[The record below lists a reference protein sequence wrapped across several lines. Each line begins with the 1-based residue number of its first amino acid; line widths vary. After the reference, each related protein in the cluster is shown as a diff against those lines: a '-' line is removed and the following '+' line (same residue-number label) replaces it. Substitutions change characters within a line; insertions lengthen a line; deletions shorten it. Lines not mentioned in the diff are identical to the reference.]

1 MVPGP
6 KTIRGR
12 VVLSTL
18 CATTVVMLLL
28 LAVASC
34 GVMQVV
40 RQAISDNLVERLDL
54 ARSAVE
60 RGDLAS
66 AVDSSGPTIVQV
78 VDADGRVIVASENA
92 RGLAPLAGLATGA
105 EAELDDDVELE
116 LDDEDDLRPGEDED
130 AREGGERDA
139 ERDGEREGAGDADG
153 QARDRD
159 DEDLDERD
167 GQARDH
173 DDGDR
178 DDVDHDDADEDRV
191 AKGGRTGSYE
201 LSLIATAVRAAKAP
215 TPTAEAPT
223 PPAKAPTPPAE
234 ALTPPAP
241 SLRASEVLGV
251 EGPFLAME
259 REAKSPTHG
268 SVTIIALTSIA
279 PAVAT
284 GRGAALL
291 LAAVFALLLV
301 VVALFSWHMTERTLR
316 PVERMRQSAEA
327 ITASDLSRRVSVL
340 DGDRD
345 LSRLART
352 FNDLLARVEAAMDA
366 QRRFVSDASHELK
379 GPVAATKVMLET
391 ARAYPEAVDPSTLLS
406 DLANENEQLQGIVD
420 DLLALAR
427 QDEGRLKLNLAPLD
441 LCELIY
447 EEVSS
452 LERRSAVS
460 LDVSGVEP
468 LVCTGD
474 AQLLGQALRNLLEN
488 AVRHARSRVAVSC
501 HEELG
506 GTGRLVRISVSD
518 DGPGIAPAD
527 RERVFGRFVRL
538 GQDRGRATGGTGLGL
553 AVVKGIV
560 ERHGGRVY
568 FSDPEIGG
576 ATAVMELLG
585 EAPARCE

>member
-18 CATTVVMLLL
+18 CATTAVMLLL
-28 LAVASC
+28 LAVASY

-78 VDADGRVIVASENA
+78 VGADGRVIVASENA
-92 RGLAPLAGLATGA
+92 RGLAPLTGLAIG
-105 EAELDDDVELE
+105 EKAELDDDVELE
-116 LDDEDDLRPGEDED
+116 LDDEDDSRSGEDED
-130 AREGGERDA
+130 AKGKRSEA
-139 ERDGEREGAGDADG
+139 TEREGDHEGGRERSDDADG

-167 GQARDH
+167 GRVR
-173 DDGDR
+173 DR
-178 DDVDHDDADEDRV
+178 DDEDHDDADEDR
-191 AKGGRTGSYE
+191 AAEGSRAGSPA
-201 LSLIATAVRAAKAP
+201 LSLIAAAARATKAS
-215 TPTAEAPT
+215 AS
-223 PPAKAPTPPAE
+223 PA
-234 ALTPPAP
+234 L

-259 REAKSPTHG
+259 REATSPTHG
-268 SVTIIALTSIA
+268 SVTIVAFTSIA

-327 ITASDLSRRVSVL
+327 ITASDLSRRVSVP

-352 FNDLLARVEAAMDA
+352 FNDLLAQVEAAMDA

-391 ARAYPEAVDPSTLLS
+391 ARAHPEAVDPSTLLS
-406 DLANENEQLQGIVD
+406 DLANENEQLQGIVA

-427 QDEGRLKLNLAPLD
+427 QDEGRLQVNLAPLD
-441 LCELIY
+441 LCDLIY

-468 LVCTGD
+468 LVCAGD

-488 AVRHARSRVAVSC
+488 AVRYAHSHVAVTC
-501 HEELG
+501 HEVLG
-506 GTGRLVRISVSD
+506 STGRLIRISVSD

-553 AVVKGIV
+553 AVVQGIV

-576 ATAVMELLG
+576 ATAVMELVG

>member
-1 MVPGP
+1 M
-6 KTIRGR
+6 
-12 VVLSTL
+12 LSTL

-66 AVDSSGPTIVQV
+66 AVDSSGSTIVQV
-78 VDADGRVIVASENA
+78 VGADGRVIVASENA
-92 RGLAPLAGLATGA
+92 RGLAPLTGLAIG
-105 EAELDDDVELE
+105 EKAELDDDVELE

-130 AREGGERDA
+130 AKETRDEA
-139 ERDGEREGAGDADG
+139 TEREGDHEGVDDADG
-153 QARDRD
+153 QAQDRD
-159 DEDLDERD
+159 DEDLSERD
-167 GQARDH
+167 GRVW
-173 DDGDR
+173 DR
-178 DDVDHDDADEDRV
+178 DDGGHDDADEDRD
-191 AKGGRTGSYE
+191 AEGSRAGSPA
-201 LSLIATAVRAAKAP
+201 LSLIVAAVRTTKAS
-215 TPTAEAPT
+215 AS
-223 PPAKAPTPPAE
+223 PA
-234 ALTPPAP
+234 L

-259 REAKSPTHG
+259 RAATSPTHG
-268 SVTIIALTSIA
+268 SVTIVALTSIA

-327 ITASDLSRRVSVL
+327 ITASDLSRRVSVP

-406 DLANENEQLQGIVD
+406 DLANENEQLQGIVA

-427 QDEGRLKLNLAPLD
+427 QDEGRLQVNLAPLD
-441 LCELIY
+441 LCDLIY

-468 LVCTGD
+468 LVCAGD

-488 AVRHARSRVAVSC
+488 AVRHAHSHVAVTC
-501 HEELG
+501 HEVLG
-506 GTGRLVRISVSD
+506 STGRLIRISVSD
-518 DGPGIAPAD
+518 DGSGIAPAD

-538 GQDRGRATGGTGLGL
+538 GKDRGRATGGTGLGL
-553 AVVKGIV
+553 AVVQGIV

-576 ATAVMELLG
+576 ATAVMELVG

>member
-1 MVPGP
+1 MASGTEWADCMVPGP

-18 CATTVVMLLL
+18 CATTAVMLLL
-28 LAVASC
+28 LAVASY

-60 RGDLAS
+60 RGDLVS

-78 VDADGRVIVASENA
+78 VGADGRVIVASENA
-92 RGLAPLAGLATGA
+92 RGLAPLTGLAIGEKT
-105 EAELDDDVELE
+105 E

-130 AREGGERDA
+130 AKETRGELT
-139 ERDGEREGAGDADG
+139 EREGDHEGDRERSDNADG
-153 QARDRD
+153 QVRDRD
-159 DEDLDERD
+159 D
-167 GQARDH
+167 G
-173 DDGDR
+173 
-178 DDVDHDDADEDRV
+178 DHDDADHDDADGDRT
-191 AKGGRTGSYE
+191 AEGSRAGSPA
-201 LSLIATAVRAAKAP
+201 LSLIAAAARATKAS
-215 TPTAEAPT
+215 AS
-223 PPAKAPTPPAE
+223 PA
-234 ALTPPAP
+234 L

-259 REAKSPTHG
+259 REATSPTHG
-268 SVTIIALTSIA
+268 SVTIVALTSIA

-327 ITASDLSRRVSVL
+327 ITASDLSRRVSVP

-391 ARAYPEAVDPSTLLS
+391 ARAHPEAVDPSTLLS
-406 DLANENEQLQGIVD
+406 DLANENEQLQGIVA

-427 QDEGRLKLNLAPLD
+427 QDEGRLQVNLAPLD
-441 LCELIY
+441 LCDLIY

-488 AVRHARSRVAVSC
+488 AVRYAHSHVAVTC
-501 HEELG
+501 HEALG
-506 GTGRLVRISVSD
+506 STGRLIRISVSD

-538 GQDRGRATGGTGLGL
+538 GKDRGRATGGTGLGL
-553 AVVKGIV
+553 AVVQGIV

-576 ATAVMELLG
+576 ATAVMELVG
-585 EAPARCE
+585 KAPARCE

>member
-1 MVPGP
+1 MASGTEWADCMVPGP

-18 CATTVVMLLL
+18 CATTAVMLLL
-28 LAVASC
+28 LAVASY

-78 VDADGRVIVASENA
+78 VGADGRVIVASENA
-92 RGLAPLAGLATGA
+92 RGLAPLTGLAIGEKA
-105 EAELDDDVELE
+105 E
-116 LDDEDDLRPGEDED
+116 LDDEDDLRPGEDKD
-130 AREGGERDA
+130 AKEKRGEATEHEGDHEGGRERSD
-139 ERDGEREGAGDADG
+139 DVDG
-153 QARDRD
+153 QVRDRD
-159 DEDLDERD
+159 DEDIGERD
-167 GQARDH
+167 GRVRDH

-178 DDVDHDDADEDRV
+178 DDEDHDDADEDR
-191 AKGGRTGSYE
+191 AAEGSRAGSSA
-201 LSLIATAVRAAKAP
+201 LSLIAAAVRATKAS
-215 TPTAEAPT
+215 AS
-223 PPAKAPTPPAE
+223 PA
-234 ALTPPAP
+234 L

-259 REAKSPTHG
+259 REATSPTHG
-268 SVTIIALTSIA
+268 SVTIVALTSIA

-291 LAAVFALLLV
+291 LAAVFTLLLV

-327 ITASDLSRRVSVL
+327 ITASDLSRRVSVP

-391 ARAYPEAVDPSTLLS
+391 ARAHPEAVDPSTLLS
-406 DLANENEQLQGIVD
+406 DLANENEQLQGIVA

-427 QDEGRLKLNLAPLD
+427 QDEGRLQVNLAPLD
-441 LCELIY
+441 LCDLIY
-447 EEVSS
+447 EEISS

-468 LVCTGD
+468 LVCAGD

-488 AVRHARSRVAVSC
+488 AVRYAHSHVAVTC
-501 HEELG
+501 HEVLG
-506 GTGRLVRISVSD
+506 STGRLIRISVSD

-527 RERVFGRFVRL
+527 RKRVFGRFVRL
-538 GQDRGRATGGTGLGL
+538 GKDRGRATGGTGLGL
-553 AVVKGIV
+553 AVVQGIV

-576 ATAVMELLG
+576 ATAVMELVG
-585 EAPARCE
+585 KAPARCE

>member
-1 MVPGP
+1 MVPRP

-18 CATTVVMLLL
+18 CATTAVMLLL
-28 LAVASC
+28 LAVASY

-78 VDADGRVIVASENA
+78 VGADGRVIVASENA
-92 RGLAPLAGLATGA
+92 RGLAPLTGLAIGEKT
-105 EAELDDDVELE
+105 ELDDDVELE

-130 AREGGERDA
+130 AQAKRGEA
-139 ERDGEREGAGDADG
+139 TEREGDHEGDRERSDDADG

-159 DEDLDERD
+159 DEDLGERD
-167 GQARDH
+167 GRVR
-173 DDGDR
+173 DR
-178 DDVDHDDADEDRV
+178 DDGDHDDADEDRD
-191 AKGGRTGSYE
+191 AEGSRAGSPA
-201 LSLIATAVRAAKAP
+201 LSLIAAAVRATKAS
-215 TPTAEAPT
+215 AS
-223 PPAKAPTPPAE
+223 PA
-234 ALTPPAP
+234 L
-241 SLRASEVLGV
+241 SLKASEVLGV

-259 REAKSPTHG
+259 REATSPTHG
-268 SVTIIALTSIA
+268 SVTIVALTSIA

-327 ITASDLSRRVSVL
+327 ITASDLSRRVSVP

-391 ARAYPEAVDPSTLLS
+391 ARAHPEAVDPSTLLS
-406 DLANENEQLQGIVD
+406 DLANENEQLQGIVA

-427 QDEGRLKLNLAPLD
+427 QDEGRLQVNLAPLD
-441 LCELIY
+441 LCDLIY
-447 EEVSS
+447 EEVAS

-488 AVRHARSRVAVSC
+488 AVRYAHSHVAVTC
-501 HEELG
+501 HEVLG
-506 GTGRLVRISVSD
+506 STGRLIRISVSD

-527 RERVFGRFVRL
+527 CERVFGRFVRL
-538 GQDRGRATGGTGLGL
+538 GKDRGRATGGTGLGL
-553 AVVKGIV
+553 AVVQGIV

-576 ATAVMELLG
+576 ATAVMELVG
-585 EAPARCE
+585 KAPARCE

>member
-1 MVPGP
+1 MASGTEWADCMVPRP

-18 CATTVVMLLL
+18 CATTAVMLLL
-28 LAVASC
+28 LAVASY

-78 VDADGRVIVASENA
+78 VGADGRVIVASENA
-92 RGLAPLAGLATGA
+92 RGLAPLTGLAIGEKT
-105 EAELDDDVELE
+105 ELDDDVELE

-130 AREGGERDA
+130 AQAKRGEA
-139 ERDGEREGAGDADG
+139 TEREGDHEGDRERSDDADG

-159 DEDLDERD
+159 DEDLGERD
-167 GQARDH
+167 GRVRNR
-173 DDGDR
+173 DDG
-178 DDVDHDDADEDRV
+178 DHDDADEDRD
-191 AKGGRTGSYE
+191 AEGSRAGSPA
-201 LSLIATAVRAAKAP
+201 LSLIAAAVRATKAS
-215 TPTAEAPT
+215 AS
-223 PPAKAPTPPAE
+223 PA
-234 ALTPPAP
+234 L
-241 SLRASEVLGV
+241 SLKASEVLGV

-259 REAKSPTHG
+259 REATSPTHG
-268 SVTIIALTSIA
+268 SVTIVALTSIA

-327 ITASDLSRRVSVL
+327 ITASDLSRRVSVP

-391 ARAYPEAVDPSTLLS
+391 ARAHPEAVDPSTLLS
-406 DLANENEQLQGIVD
+406 DLANENEQLQGIVA

-427 QDEGRLKLNLAPLD
+427 QDEGRLQVNLAPLD
-441 LCELIY
+441 LCDLIY
-447 EEVSS
+447 EEVAS

-488 AVRHARSRVAVSC
+488 AVRYAHSHVAVTC
-501 HEELG
+501 HEVLG
-506 GTGRLVRISVSD
+506 STGRLIRISVSD

-538 GQDRGRATGGTGLGL
+538 GKDRGRATGGTGLGL
-553 AVVKGIV
+553 AVVQGIV

-576 ATAVMELLG
+576 ATAVMELVG
-585 EAPARCE
+585 KAPARCE

>member
-18 CATTVVMLLL
+18 CATTAVMLLL
-28 LAVASC
+28 LAVASY

-78 VDADGRVIVASENA
+78 VGADGRVIVASENA
-92 RGLAPLAGLATGA
+92 RGLAPLTGLAIG
-105 EAELDDDVELE
+105 EKAELDDDVELE

-130 AREGGERDA
+130 AKEKRGEATEHEGGRERSD
-139 ERDGEREGAGDADG
+139 DADG
-153 QARDRD
+153 QVRDRD
-159 DEDLDERD
+159 DEDLGERD
-167 GQARDH
+167 GRVRDH
-173 DDGDR
+173 
-178 DDVDHDDADEDRV
+178 DDVDHDDADHDDVDEDR
-191 AKGGRTGSYE
+191 AAEGSRAGSPA
-201 LSLIATAVRAAKAP
+201 LSLIAAAARATKAL
-215 TPTAEAPT
+215 AS
-223 PPAKAPTPPAE
+223 PA
-234 ALTPPAP
+234 L

-259 REAKSPTHG
+259 REATSPTHG
-268 SVTIIALTSIA
+268 SVTIVALTSIA

-327 ITASDLSRRVSVL
+327 ITASDLSRRVSVP

-391 ARAYPEAVDPSTLLS
+391 ARAHPEAVDPSTLLS
-406 DLANENEQLQGIVD
+406 DLANENEQLQGIVA

-427 QDEGRLKLNLAPLD
+427 QDEGRLQVNLAPLD
-441 LCELIY
+441 LCDLIY
-447 EEVSS
+447 EEVAS

-468 LVCTGD
+468 LVCAGD

-488 AVRHARSRVAVSC
+488 AVRYAHSHVAVTC
-501 HEELG
+501 HEVLG
-506 GTGRLVRISVSD
+506 STGRLIRISVSD

-538 GQDRGRATGGTGLGL
+538 GKDRGRATGGTGLGL
-553 AVVKGIV
+553 AVVQGIV

-576 ATAVMELLG
+576 ATAVMELVG
-585 EAPARCE
+585 KAPTRCE

>member
-1 MVPGP
+1 M
-6 KTIRGR
+6 
-12 VVLSTL
+12 LSTL

-66 AVDSSGPTIVQV
+66 AVDSSGSTIVQV
-78 VDADGRVIVASENA
+78 VGADGRVIVASENA
-92 RGLAPLAGLATGA
+92 RGLAPLTGLAIG
-105 EAELDDDVELE
+105 EKAELDDDVELE

-130 AREGGERDA
+130 AKETRDEA
-139 ERDGEREGAGDADG
+139 TEREGDHEGVDDADG
-153 QARDRD
+153 QVQDRD
-159 DEDLDERD
+159 DEDLSERD
-167 GQARDH
+167 GRVW
-173 DDGDR
+173 DR
-178 DDVDHDDADEDRV
+178 DDGGHDDADEDRD
-191 AKGGRTGSYE
+191 AEGSRAGSPA
-201 LSLIATAVRAAKAP
+201 LSLIAAAVRTTKAS
-215 TPTAEAPT
+215 TS
-223 PPAKAPTPPAE
+223 PA
-234 ALTPPAP
+234 L

-259 REAKSPTHG
+259 REATSPTHG
-268 SVTIIALTSIA
+268 SVTIVALTSIA

-327 ITASDLSRRVSVL
+327 ITASDLSRRVSVP

-391 ARAYPEAVDPSTLLS
+391 ARAYPETVDPSTLLS
-406 DLANENEQLQGIVD
+406 DLANENEQLQGIVA

-427 QDEGRLKLNLAPLD
+427 QDEGRLQVNLAPLD
-441 LCELIY
+441 LCDLIY

-468 LVCTGD
+468 LVCAGD

-488 AVRHARSRVAVSC
+488 AVRHAHSHVAVTC
-501 HEELG
+501 HEVLG
-506 GTGRLVRISVSD
+506 STGRLIRISVSD
-518 DGPGIAPAD
+518 DGSGIAPAD

-538 GQDRGRATGGTGLGL
+538 GKDRGRATGGTGLGL
-553 AVVKGIV
+553 AVVQGIV

-576 ATAVMELLG
+576 ATAVMELVG

>member
-18 CATTVVMLLL
+18 CATTAVMLLL
-28 LAVASC
+28 LAVASY

-78 VDADGRVIVASENA
+78 VGADGRVIMASENA
-92 RGLAPLAGLATGA
+92 RGLAPLTGLAIG
-105 EAELDDDVELE
+105 EKAELDDDVELE

-130 AREGGERDA
+130 AKGKRSEA
-139 ERDGEREGAGDADG
+139 TEREGDHEGGRERSDDADG

-159 DEDLDERD
+159 DEDLGERN
-167 GQARDH
+167 GRVRDH
-173 DDGDR
+173 
-178 DDVDHDDADEDRV
+178 DDVDHDDADEDRT
-191 AKGGRTGSYE
+191 AEGSRAGSPA
-201 LSLIATAVRAAKAP
+201 LSLIAAAVRTTKAS
-215 TPTAEAPT
+215 AS
-223 PPAKAPTPPAE
+223 PA
-234 ALTPPAP
+234 L

-259 REAKSPTHG
+259 REATSPTHG
-268 SVTIIALTSIA
+268 SVTIVALTSIA

-327 ITASDLSRRVSVL
+327 ITASDLSRRVSVP

-391 ARAYPEAVDPSTLLS
+391 ARAHPEAVDPSTLLS
-406 DLANENEQLQGIVD
+406 DLANENEQLQGIVA

-427 QDEGRLKLNLAPLD
+427 QDEGRLQANLAPLD
-441 LCELIY
+441 LCDLIY

-468 LVCTGD
+468 LVCAGD

-488 AVRHARSRVAVSC
+488 AVRYAHSHVAVTC
-501 HEELG
+501 HEVLG
-506 GTGRLVRISVSD
+506 STGRLIRISVSD

-538 GQDRGRATGGTGLGL
+538 GKDRGRATGGTGLGL
-553 AVVKGIV
+553 AVVQGIV

-576 ATAVMELLG
+576 ATAVMELVG
-585 EAPARCE
+585 KAPARCE

>member
-18 CATTVVMLLL
+18 CATTAVMLLL
-28 LAVASC
+28 LAVASY

-78 VDADGRVIVASENA
+78 VGADGRVIMASENA
-92 RGLAPLAGLATGA
+92 RGLAPLTGLATGA

-130 AREGGERDA
+130 AGEGGERDA

-178 DDVDHDDADEDRV
+178 DDGDLDDADEGHA

-215 TPTAEAPT
+215 TPTAEAP
-223 PPAKAPTPPAE
+223 
-234 ALTPPAP
+234 TPPAP

-327 ITASDLSRRVSVL
+327 ITASDLSRRVSVP

-553 AVVKGIV
+553 AVVQGIV

-576 ATAVMELLG
+576 ATAVMELVG

>member
-1 MVPGP
+1 MASGTEWADCMVPRP

-18 CATTVVMLLL
+18 CATTAVMLLL
-28 LAVASC
+28 LAVASY

-78 VDADGRVIVASENA
+78 VGADGRVIMASENA
-92 RGLAPLAGLATGA
+92 RGLAPLTGLAIGEKT
-105 EAELDDDVELE
+105 ELDDDVELE
-116 LDDEDDLRPGEDED
+116 LDEDDLRPGEDED
-130 AREGGERDA
+130 AQAKRGEA
-139 ERDGEREGAGDADG
+139 TEREGDHEGGRERSDDADG
-153 QARDRD
+153 QVRDRD
-159 DEDLDERD
+159 DEDLGERD
-167 GQARDH
+167 GRVRDH
-173 DDGDR
+173 DDGDH
-178 DDVDHDDADEDRV
+178 DDADHDDADGDRT
-191 AKGGRTGSYE
+191 AEGSRAGSPA
-201 LSLIATAVRAAKAP
+201 LSLIAAAVRTTKAS
-215 TPTAEAPT
+215 AS
-223 PPAKAPTPPAE
+223 PA
-234 ALTPPAP
+234 L

-259 REAKSPTHG
+259 REATSPTHG
-268 SVTIIALTSIA
+268 SVTIVALTSIA

-291 LAAVFALLLV
+291 LAAVFTLLLV

-327 ITASDLSRRVSVL
+327 ITASDLSRRVSVP

-391 ARAYPEAVDPSTLLS
+391 ARAHPEAVDPSTLLS
-406 DLANENEQLQGIVD
+406 DLANENEQLQGIVA

-427 QDEGRLKLNLAPLD
+427 QDEGRLQVNLVPLD
-441 LCELIY
+441 LCDLIY

-468 LVCTGD
+468 LVCAGD

-488 AVRHARSRVAVSC
+488 AVRYAHSHVAVTC
-501 HEELG
+501 REVLG
-506 GTGRLVRISVSD
+506 STGRLIRISVSD

-538 GQDRGRATGGTGLGL
+538 GKDRGRATGGTGLGL
-553 AVVKGIV
+553 AVVQGIV

-576 ATAVMELLG
+576 ATAVMELVG
-585 EAPARCE
+585 KAPARCE

>member
-18 CATTVVMLLL
+18 CATTAVMLLL
-28 LAVASC
+28 LAVASY

-78 VDADGRVIVASENA
+78 VGADGRVIVASENA
-92 RGLAPLAGLATGA
+92 RGLAPLTGLAIG
-105 EAELDDDVELE
+105 EKAELDDDVELE
-116 LDDEDDLRPGEDED
+116 LDDEDDSRSGEDED
-130 AREGGERDA
+130 AKGKRSEA
-139 ERDGEREGAGDADG
+139 TEREGDHEGGRERSDDADG

-167 GQARDH
+167 GRVR
-173 DDGDR
+173 DR
-178 DDVDHDDADEDRV
+178 DDEDHDDADEDR
-191 AKGGRTGSYE
+191 AAEGSRAGSPV
-201 LSLIATAVRAAKAP
+201 LSLIAAAARATKAS
-215 TPTAEAPT
+215 AS
-223 PPAKAPTPPAE
+223 PA
-234 ALTPPAP
+234 L

-259 REAKSPTHG
+259 REATSPTHG
-268 SVTIIALTSIA
+268 SVTIVAFTSIA

-327 ITASDLSRRVSVL
+327 ITASDLSRRVSVP

-352 FNDLLARVEAAMDA
+352 FNDLLAQVEAAMDA

-391 ARAYPEAVDPSTLLS
+391 ARAHPEAVDPSTLLS
-406 DLANENEQLQGIVD
+406 DLANENEQLQGIVA

-427 QDEGRLKLNLAPLD
+427 QDEGRLQVNLAPLD
-441 LCELIY
+441 LCDLIY

-468 LVCTGD
+468 LVCAGD

-488 AVRHARSRVAVSC
+488 AVRYAHSHVAVTC
-501 HEELG
+501 HEVLG
-506 GTGRLVRISVSD
+506 STGRLIRISVSD

-538 GQDRGRATGGTGLGL
+538 GKDRGRATGGTGLGL
-553 AVVKGIV
+553 AVVQGIV

-576 ATAVMELLG
+576 ATAVMELVG
-585 EAPARCE
+585 KAPARCE

>member
-1 MVPGP
+1 MASGTEWADCMVPGP

-18 CATTVVMLLL
+18 CATTAVMLLL
-28 LAVASC
+28 LAVASY

-78 VDADGRVIVASENA
+78 VGADGRVIMASENA
-92 RGLAPLAGLATGA
+92 RGLAPLTGLAIG
-105 EAELDDDVELE
+105 EKAELDDDVELE

-130 AREGGERDA
+130 AKEKRGEATEHEGGRERSD
-139 ERDGEREGAGDADG
+139 DADG

-159 DEDLDERD
+159 DEDLGERN
-167 GQARDH
+167 GRVRDH
-173 DDGDR
+173 DDGD
-178 DDVDHDDADEDRV
+178 HDDADGDRT
-191 AKGGRTGSYE
+191 AEGSRAGSPA
-201 LSLIATAVRAAKAP
+201 LSLIAAAARATKAS
-215 TPTAEAPT
+215 AS
-223 PPAKAPTPPAE
+223 PA
-234 ALTPPAP
+234 L

-259 REAKSPTHG
+259 REATSPTHG
-268 SVTIIALTSIA
+268 SVTIVALTSIA

-327 ITASDLSRRVSVL
+327 ITASDLSRRVSVP

-379 GPVAATKVMLET
+379 GPVAATKIMLET
-391 ARAYPEAVDPSTLLS
+391 ARAHPEAVDPSTLLS
-406 DLANENEQLQGIVD
+406 DLANENEQLQGIVA

-427 QDEGRLKLNLAPLD
+427 QDEGRLQVNLAPLD
-441 LCELIY
+441 LCDLIY
-447 EEVSS
+447 EEVAS

-468 LVCTGD
+468 LVCAGD

-488 AVRHARSRVAVSC
+488 AVRYAHSHVAVTC
-501 HEELG
+501 HEVLG
-506 GTGRLVRISVSD
+506 STGRLIRISVSD

-538 GQDRGRATGGTGLGL
+538 GKDRGRATGGTGLGL
-553 AVVKGIV
+553 AVVQGIV

-576 ATAVMELLG
+576 ATAVMELVG
-585 EAPARCE
+585 KAPA

>member
-1 MVPGP
+1 MASGTEWADCMVPGP

-18 CATTVVMLLL
+18 CATTAVMLLL
-28 LAVASC
+28 LAVASY

-78 VDADGRVIVASENA
+78 VGADGRVIVASENA
-92 RGLAPLAGLATGA
+92 RGLAPLTGLAIGEKA
-105 EAELDDDVELE
+105 EFDDDVELD

-130 AREGGERDA
+130 AKGKRSEA
-139 ERDGEREGAGDADG
+139 TEREGDHEGGRERSDDADG

-159 DEDLDERD
+159 D
-167 GQARDH
+167 ADH
-173 DDGDR
+173 DDE
-178 DDVDHDDADEDRV
+178 DHDDADEDR
-191 AKGGRTGSYE
+191 AAEGSRAGSPA
-201 LSLIATAVRAAKAP
+201 LSLIAAAARATKAS
-215 TPTAEAPT
+215 AS
-223 PPAKAPTPPAE
+223 PA
-234 ALTPPAP
+234 L

-251 EGPFLAME
+251 KGPFLAME
-259 REAKSPTHG
+259 REATSPTHG
-268 SVTIIALTSIA
+268 SVTIVALTSIA

-327 ITASDLSRRVSVL
+327 ITASDLSRRVSVP

-352 FNDLLARVEAAMDA
+352 FNDLLARVEAAMNA

-391 ARAYPEAVDPSTLLS
+391 ARAHPEAVDPSTLLS
-406 DLANENEQLQGIVD
+406 DLANENEQLQGIVA

-427 QDEGRLKLNLAPLD
+427 QDEGRLQVNLAPLD
-441 LCELIY
+441 LCDLIY
-447 EEVSS
+447 EEVAS

-468 LVCTGD
+468 LVCAGD

-488 AVRHARSRVAVSC
+488 AVRYAHSHVAVTC
-501 HEELG
+501 HEVLG
-506 GTGRLVRISVSD
+506 STGRLIRIRVSD

-538 GQDRGRATGGTGLGL
+538 GKDRGRATGGTGLGL
-553 AVVKGIV
+553 AVVQGIV

-576 ATAVMELLG
+576 ATAVMELVG
-585 EAPARCE
+585 KAPARCE

>member
-1 MVPGP
+1 MASGTEWADCMVPRP

-18 CATTVVMLLL
+18 CATTAVMLLL
-28 LAVASC
+28 LAVASY

-78 VDADGRVIVASENA
+78 VGADGRVIVASENA
-92 RGLAPLAGLATGA
+92 RGLAPLTGLAIGEKT
-105 EAELDDDVELE
+105 ELDDDVELE

-130 AREGGERDA
+130 AQAKRGEA
-139 ERDGEREGAGDADG
+139 TEREGDHEGDRERSDDADG
-153 QARDRD
+153 QVRDRD
-159 DEDLDERD
+159 DEDLGERD
-167 GQARDH
+167 GRVRDH
-173 DDGDR
+173 DDG
-178 DDVDHDDADEDRV
+178 DHDDADEDR
-191 AKGGRTGSYE
+191 AAEGSRAGSPA
-201 LSLIATAVRAAKAP
+201 LSLIAAAARATKAS
-215 TPTAEAPT
+215 AS
-223 PPAKAPTPPAE
+223 PA
-234 ALTPPAP
+234 L

-259 REAKSPTHG
+259 REATSPTHG
-268 SVTIIALTSIA
+268 SVTIVALTSIA

-291 LAAVFALLLV
+291 LAAVFTLLLV

-327 ITASDLSRRVSVL
+327 ITASDLSRRVSVP

-391 ARAYPEAVDPSTLLS
+391 ARAHPEAVDPSTLLS
-406 DLANENEQLQGIVD
+406 DLANENEQLQGIVA

-427 QDEGRLKLNLAPLD
+427 QDEGRLQVNLAPLD
-441 LCELIY
+441 LCDLIY

-488 AVRHARSRVAVSC
+488 AVRYAHSHVAVTC
-501 HEELG
+501 HEVLG
-506 GTGRLVRISVSD
+506 STGRLIRISVSD

-538 GQDRGRATGGTGLGL
+538 GKDRGRATGGTGLGL
-553 AVVKGIV
+553 AVVQGIV

-576 ATAVMELLG
+576 ATAVMELVG
-585 EAPARCE
+585 KAPA

>member
-1 MVPGP
+1 MASGTEWADCMVPRP

-18 CATTVVMLLL
+18 CATTAVMLLL
-28 LAVASC
+28 LAVASY

-78 VDADGRVIVASENA
+78 VGADGRVIVASENA
-92 RGLAPLAGLATGA
+92 RGLAPLTGLAIGEKT
-105 EAELDDDVELE
+105 ELDDDVELE
-116 LDDEDDLRPGEDED
+116 LDEDDLRPGEDED
-130 AREGGERDA
+130 AQAKRGEA
-139 ERDGEREGAGDADG
+139 TEREGDHEGGRERSDDADG
-153 QARDRD
+153 QVRDRD
-159 DEDLDERD
+159 DEDLGERD
-167 GQARDH
+167 GRVRDH
-173 DDGDR
+173 DDGDH
-178 DDVDHDDADEDRV
+178 DDADHDDADGDRT
-191 AKGGRTGSYE
+191 AEGSRAGSPA
-201 LSLIATAVRAAKAP
+201 LSLIAAAVRTTKAS
-215 TPTAEAPT
+215 AS
-223 PPAKAPTPPAE
+223 PA
-234 ALTPPAP
+234 L

-259 REAKSPTHG
+259 REATSPTHG
-268 SVTIIALTSIA
+268 SVTIVALTSIA

-291 LAAVFALLLV
+291 LAAVFTLLLV

-327 ITASDLSRRVSVL
+327 ITASDLSRRVSVP

-391 ARAYPEAVDPSTLLS
+391 ARAHPEAVDPSTLLS
-406 DLANENEQLQGIVD
+406 DLANENEQLQGIVA

-427 QDEGRLKLNLAPLD
+427 QDEGRLQVNLVPLD
-441 LCELIY
+441 LCDLIY

-468 LVCTGD
+468 LVCAGD

-488 AVRHARSRVAVSC
+488 AVRYAHSHVAVTC
-501 HEELG
+501 REVLG
-506 GTGRLVRISVSD
+506 STGRLIRISVSD

-538 GQDRGRATGGTGLGL
+538 GKDRGRATGGTGLGL
-553 AVVKGIV
+553 AVVQGIV

-576 ATAVMELLG
+576 ATAVMELVG

>member
-18 CATTVVMLLL
+18 CATTAVMLLL
-28 LAVASC
+28 LAVASY

-60 RGDLAS
+60 RGDLVS

-78 VDADGRVIVASENA
+78 VGADGRVIVASENA
-92 RGLAPLAGLATGA
+92 RGLAPLTGLAIG
-105 EAELDDDVELE
+105 EKAELDDDVELE
-116 LDDEDDLRPGEDED
+116 LDDEDDSRSGEDED
-130 AREGGERDA
+130 AKEKRGEA
-139 ERDGEREGAGDADG
+139 TEREGDHEGGRERSDDADG
-153 QARDRD
+153 RV
-159 DEDLDERD
+159 
-167 GQARDH
+167 RDH

-178 DDVDHDDADEDRV
+178 DDADRDDADEDR
-191 AKGGRTGSYE
+191 AAEGSRAGSSA
-201 LSLIATAVRAAKAP
+201 LSLIAAAVRATKAS
-215 TPTAEAPT
+215 AS
-223 PPAKAPTPPAE
+223 PA
-234 ALTPPAP
+234 L

-259 REAKSPTHG
+259 REATSPTHG
-268 SVTIIALTSIA
+268 SVTIVALTSIA

-301 VVALFSWHMTERTLR
+301 VVALFSWYMTERTLR

-327 ITASDLSRRVSVL
+327 ITASDLSRRVSVP

-379 GPVAATKVMLET
+379 GPVAATKIMLET
-391 ARAYPEAVDPSTLLS
+391 ARAHPEAVDPSTLLS
-406 DLANENEQLQGIVD
+406 DLANENEQLQGIVA

-427 QDEGRLKLNLAPLD
+427 QDEGRLQVNLAPLD
-441 LCELIY
+441 LCDLIY

-468 LVCTGD
+468 LVCAGD

-488 AVRHARSRVAVSC
+488 AVRYAHSHVAVTC
-501 HEELG
+501 HEVLG
-506 GTGRLVRISVSD
+506 GTGRLIRISVSD

-538 GQDRGRATGGTGLGL
+538 GKDRGRATGGTGLGL
-553 AVVKGIV
+553 AVVQGIV

-576 ATAVMELLG
+576 ATAVMELVG
-585 EAPARCE
+585 KAPARCE

>member
-1 MVPGP
+1 MASGTEWADCMVPGP

-18 CATTVVMLLL
+18 CATTAVMLLL
-28 LAVASC
+28 LAVASY

-78 VDADGRVIVASENA
+78 VGADGRVIVASENA
-92 RGLAPLAGLATGA
+92 RGLAPLTGLAIG
-105 EAELDDDVELE
+105 EKAELDDDVELE
-116 LDDEDDLRPGEDED
+116 LDDEDDSRPREDED
-130 AREGGERDA
+130 AKETRGELT
-139 ERDGEREGAGDADG
+139 EREGDHEGGRERSDDVDV
-153 QARDRD
+153 QVRDRD
-159 DEDLDERD
+159 DEDIGERD
-167 GQARDH
+167 GRVRDH
-173 DDGDR
+173 DDE
-178 DDVDHDDADEDRV
+178 DHDDADGDRT
-191 AKGGRTGSYE
+191 AEGSRAGSPA
-201 LSLIATAVRAAKAP
+201 LSLIAAAARATKAS
-215 TPTAEAPT
+215 AS
-223 PPAKAPTPPAE
+223 PA
-234 ALTPPAP
+234 L

-259 REAKSPTHG
+259 REATSPTHG
-268 SVTIIALTSIA
+268 SVTIVALTSIA

-291 LAAVFALLLV
+291 LVAVFALLLV

-327 ITASDLSRRVSVL
+327 ITASDLSRRVSVP

-391 ARAYPEAVDPSTLLS
+391 ARAHPEAVDPSTLLS
-406 DLANENEQLQGIVD
+406 DLANENEQLQGIVA

-427 QDEGRLKLNLAPLD
+427 QDEGRLQVNLAPLD
-441 LCELIY
+441 LCDLIY

-468 LVCTGD
+468 LVCAGD

-488 AVRHARSRVAVSC
+488 AVRYAHSHVVVTC
-501 HEELG
+501 HEVLG
-506 GTGRLVRISVSD
+506 STGRLIRISVSD

-538 GQDRGRATGGTGLGL
+538 GKDRGRATGGTGLGL
-553 AVVKGIV
+553 AVVQGIV

-576 ATAVMELLG
+576 ATAVMELVG
-585 EAPARCE
+585 KAPTRCE

>member
-18 CATTVVMLLL
+18 CATTAVMLLL
-28 LAVASC
+28 LAVASY

-78 VDADGRVIVASENA
+78 VGADGGVIMASENA
-92 RGLAPLAGLATGA
+92 RGLAPLTGLAIG
-105 EAELDDDVELE
+105 EKAELDDDVELE

-130 AREGGERDA
+130 AKEKRGEATEHEGDHEGGRERSD
-139 ERDGEREGAGDADG
+139 DADG

-159 DEDLDERD
+159 DEDLGERN
-167 GQARDH
+167 GRVRDH
-173 DDGDR
+173 
-178 DDVDHDDADEDRV
+178 DDVDHDDADEDRT
-191 AKGGRTGSYE
+191 AEGSRAGSPA
-201 LSLIATAVRAAKAP
+201 LSLIAAAVRTTKAS
-215 TPTAEAPT
+215 AS
-223 PPAKAPTPPAE
+223 PA
-234 ALTPPAP
+234 L

-259 REAKSPTHG
+259 REATSPTHG
-268 SVTIIALTSIA
+268 SVTIVALTSIA

-327 ITASDLSRRVSVL
+327 ITASDLSRRVSVP

-391 ARAYPEAVDPSTLLS
+391 ARAHPEAVDPSTLLS
-406 DLANENEQLQGIVD
+406 DLANENEQLQGIVA

-427 QDEGRLKLNLAPLD
+427 QDEGRLQANLAPLD
-441 LCELIY
+441 LCDLIY

-468 LVCTGD
+468 LVCAGD

-488 AVRHARSRVAVSC
+488 AVRYAHSHVVVTC
-501 HEELG
+501 HEVLG
-506 GTGRLVRISVSD
+506 STGRLIRISVSD

-538 GQDRGRATGGTGLGL
+538 GKDRGRATGGTGLGL
-553 AVVKGIV
+553 AVVQGIV

-576 ATAVMELLG
+576 ATAVMELVG

>member
-1 MVPGP
+1 MASGTEWADCMVPGP

-18 CATTVVMLLL
+18 CATTAVMLLL
-28 LAVASC
+28 LAVASY

-78 VDADGRVIVASENA
+78 VGADGRVIVASENA
-92 RGLAPLAGLATGA
+92 RGLAPLTGLAIGEKA
-105 EAELDDDVELE
+105 EFDDDVELD

-130 AREGGERDA
+130 AKGKRSEA
-139 ERDGEREGAGDADG
+139 TEREGDHEGGRERSDDADG

-159 DEDLDERD
+159 D
-167 GQARDH
+167 ADH
-173 DDGDR
+173 DDE
-178 DDVDHDDADEDRV
+178 DHDDADEDR
-191 AKGGRTGSYE
+191 AAEGSRAGSPA
-201 LSLIATAVRAAKAP
+201 LSLIAAAARATKAS
-215 TPTAEAPT
+215 AS
-223 PPAKAPTPPAE
+223 PA
-234 ALTPPAP
+234 L

-251 EGPFLAME
+251 KGPFLAME
-259 REAKSPTHG
+259 REATSPTHG
-268 SVTIIALTSIA
+268 SVTIVALTSIA

-327 ITASDLSRRVSVL
+327 ITASDLSRRVSVP

-352 FNDLLARVEAAMDA
+352 FNDLLARVEAAMNA

-391 ARAYPEAVDPSTLLS
+391 ARAHPEAVDPSTLLS
-406 DLANENEQLQGIVD
+406 DLANENEQLQGIVA

-427 QDEGRLKLNLAPLD
+427 QDEGRLQVNLAPLD
-441 LCELIY
+441 LCDLIY
-447 EEVSS
+447 EEVAS

-518 DGPGIAPAD
+518 DGLGIAPAD

>member
-18 CATTVVMLLL
+18 CATTAVMLLL
-28 LAVASC
+28 LAVASY

-78 VDADGRVIVASENA
+78 VGADGRVIVASENA
-92 RGLAPLAGLATGA
+92 RGLAPLTGLAIGEKT
-105 EAELDDDVELE
+105 ELDDDVELE

-130 AREGGERDA
+130 AKEKRGEA
-139 ERDGEREGAGDADG
+139 TEREGDHEGGRERSDDADG

-159 DEDLDERD
+159 DEDLGERD
-167 GQARDH
+167 GRV
-173 DDGDR
+173 R
-178 DDVDHDDADEDRV
+178 DHDDADHDDADGDRT
-191 AKGGRTGSYE
+191 AEGSRAGSPA
-201 LSLIATAVRAAKAP
+201 LSLIAAAARATKAS
-215 TPTAEAPT
+215 AS
-223 PPAKAPTPPAE
+223 PA
-234 ALTPPAP
+234 L

-259 REAKSPTHG
+259 REATSPTHG
-268 SVTIIALTSIA
+268 SVTIVALTSIA

-291 LAAVFALLLV
+291 LTAVFALLLV

-327 ITASDLSRRVSVL
+327 ITASDLSRRVSVP

-379 GPVAATKVMLET
+379 GPVAATKIMLET
-391 ARAYPEAVDPSTLLS
+391 ARAHPEAVDPSTLLS
-406 DLANENEQLQGIVD
+406 DLANENEQLQGIVA

-427 QDEGRLKLNLAPLD
+427 QDEGRLQVNLAPLD
-441 LCELIY
+441 LCDLIY

-468 LVCTGD
+468 LVCAGD

-488 AVRHARSRVAVSC
+488 AVRYAHSHVAVTC
-501 HEELG
+501 HEVLG
-506 GTGRLVRISVSD
+506 STDRLIRIRVSD

-538 GQDRGRATGGTGLGL
+538 GKDRGRATGGTGLGL
-553 AVVKGIV
+553 AVVQGIV

-576 ATAVMELLG
+576 ATAVMELVG
-585 EAPARCE
+585 KAPARCE

>member
-18 CATTVVMLLL
+18 CATTAVMLLL

-78 VDADGRVIVASENA
+78 VGADGRVIVASENA
-92 RGLAPLAGLATGA
+92 RGLAPLTGLAVG
-105 EAELDDDVELE
+105 EKAELDDDVELE

-130 AREGGERDA
+130 AKEKRGETT
-139 ERDGEREGAGDADG
+139 EREGDHEGGRERSDDADV
-153 QARDRD
+153 QVRDRD
-159 DEDLDERD
+159 DE
-167 GQARDH
+167 
-173 DDGDR
+173 
-178 DDVDHDDADEDRV
+178 DHDDADEDR
-191 AKGGRTGSYE
+191 AAEGSRAGSPA
-201 LSLIATAVRAAKAP
+201 LSLIAAAVRATKAS
-215 TPTAEAPT
+215 AS
-223 PPAKAPTPPAE
+223 PA
-234 ALTPPAP
+234 L

-259 REAKSPTHG
+259 REATSPTHG
-268 SVTIIALTSIA
+268 SVTIVALTSIA

-327 ITASDLSRRVSVL
+327 ITASDLSRRVSVP

-391 ARAYPEAVDPSTLLS
+391 ARAHPEAVDPSTLLS
-406 DLANENEQLQGIVD
+406 DLANENEQLQGIVA

-427 QDEGRLKLNLAPLD
+427 QDEGRLQVNLVPLD
-441 LCELIY
+441 LCDLIY

-468 LVCTGD
+468 LVCAGD

-488 AVRHARSRVAVSC
+488 AVRYAHSHVVVTC
-501 HEELG
+501 HEVLG
-506 GTGRLVRISVSD
+506 STGRFIRISVSD

-538 GQDRGRATGGTGLGL
+538 GKDRGRATGGTGLGL
-553 AVVKGIV
+553 AVVQGIV

-576 ATAVMELLG
+576 ATAVMELVSK
-585 EAPARCE
+585 APARCE

>member
-1 MVPGP
+1 MASGTEWADCMVPGP

-18 CATTVVMLLL
+18 CATTAVMLLL
-28 LAVASC
+28 LAVASY

-78 VDADGRVIVASENA
+78 VGADGRVIMASENA
-92 RGLAPLAGLATGA
+92 RGLAPLTGLAIG
-105 EAELDDDVELE
+105 EKAELDDDVELE

-130 AREGGERDA
+130 AKEKRGEATEHEGDHEGGRERSD
-139 ERDGEREGAGDADG
+139 DADG

-159 DEDLDERD
+159 DEDLGERN
-167 GQARDH
+167 GRVRDH
-173 DDGDR
+173 DDG
-178 DDVDHDDADEDRV
+178 DHDDADEDRD
-191 AKGGRTGSYE
+191 AEGSRAGSPA
-201 LSLIATAVRAAKAP
+201 LSLIAAAVRATKAS
-215 TPTAEAPT
+215 AS
-223 PPAKAPTPPAE
+223 PA
-234 ALTPPAP
+234 L

-259 REAKSPTHG
+259 REATSPTHG
-268 SVTIIALTSIA
+268 SVTIVALTSIA

-327 ITASDLSRRVSVL
+327 ITASDLSRRVSVP

-391 ARAYPEAVDPSTLLS
+391 ARAHPEAVDPSTLLS
-406 DLANENEQLQGIVD
+406 DLANENEQLQGIVA

-427 QDEGRLKLNLAPLD
+427 QDEGRLQVNLAPLD
-441 LCELIY
+441 LCDLIY

-468 LVCTGD
+468 LVCAGD

-538 GQDRGRATGGTGLGL
+538 GKDRGRATGGTGLGL
-553 AVVKGIV
+553 AVVQGIV

-576 ATAVMELLG
+576 ATAVMELVG

>member
-1 MVPGP
+1 MASGTEWADCMVPGP

-18 CATTVVMLLL
+18 CATTAVMLLL
-28 LAVASC
+28 LAVASY

-78 VDADGRVIVASENA
+78 VGADGRVIVASENA
-92 RGLAPLAGLATGA
+92 RGLAPLTGLAIG
-105 EAELDDDVELE
+105 EKAELDDDVELE

-130 AREGGERDA
+130 AKEKRGEATEHEGDHEGDRERSDN
-139 ERDGEREGAGDADG
+139 ADG
-153 QARDRD
+153 QVRDRD
-159 DEDLDERD
+159 DE
-167 GQARDH
+167 DH

-178 DDVDHDDADEDRV
+178 DDADEDR
-191 AKGGRTGSYE
+191 AAEGRRAGSPA
-201 LSLIATAVRAAKAP
+201 LSLIAAAARATKAS
-215 TPTAEAPT
+215 AS
-223 PPAKAPTPPAE
+223 PA
-234 ALTPPAP
+234 L

-259 REAKSPTHG
+259 REATSPTHG
-268 SVTIIALTSIA
+268 SVTIVALTSIA

-291 LAAVFALLLV
+291 LAAVFTLLLV

-327 ITASDLSRRVSVL
+327 ITASDLSRRVSVP

-352 FNDLLARVEAAMDA
+352 FNDLLARVEVAMDA

-379 GPVAATKVMLET
+379 GPVAATKIMLET
-391 ARAYPEAVDPSTLLS
+391 ARAHPEAVDPSTLLS
-406 DLANENEQLQGIVD
+406 DLANENEQLQGIVA

-427 QDEGRLKLNLAPLD
+427 QDEGRLQVNLAPLD
-441 LCELIY
+441 LCDLIY

-468 LVCTGD
+468 LVCAGD

-488 AVRHARSRVAVSC
+488 AVRYAHSHVAVTC
-501 HEELG
+501 HEVLG
-506 GTGRLVRISVSD
+506 STGRLIRISVSD

-538 GQDRGRATGGTGLGL
+538 GKDRGRATGGTGLGL
-553 AVVKGIV
+553 AVVQGIV

-576 ATAVMELLG
+576 ATAVMELVG
-585 EAPARCE
+585 KAPA

>member
-18 CATTVVMLLL
+18 CATTAVMLLL
-28 LAVASC
+28 LAVASY

-78 VDADGRVIVASENA
+78 VGADGRVIVASENA
-92 RGLAPLAGLATGA
+92 RGLAPLTGLAIG
-105 EAELDDDVELE
+105 EKAELDDDVELE

-130 AREGGERDA
+130 AKEKRGEATEHEGGRERSD
-139 ERDGEREGAGDADG
+139 DADG
-153 QARDRD
+153 QVRDRD
-159 DEDLDERD
+159 DEDIGERD
-167 GQARDH
+167 GRVRDH
-173 DDGDR
+173 
-178 DDVDHDDADEDRV
+178 DDVDHDDADHDDVDEDR
-191 AKGGRTGSYE
+191 AAEGRRAGSPA
-201 LSLIATAVRAAKAP
+201 LSLIAAAARATKAL
-215 TPTAEAPT
+215 AS
-223 PPAKAPTPPAE
+223 PA
-234 ALTPPAP
+234 L

-259 REAKSPTHG
+259 REATSPTHG
-268 SVTIIALTSIA
+268 SVTIVALTSIA

-327 ITASDLSRRVSVL
+327 ITASDLSRRVSVP

-391 ARAYPEAVDPSTLLS
+391 ARAHPEAVDPSTLLS
-406 DLANENEQLQGIVD
+406 DLANENEQLQGIVA

-427 QDEGRLKLNLAPLD
+427 QDEGRLQVNLAPLD
-441 LCELIY
+441 LCDLIY
-447 EEVSS
+447 EEVAS

-468 LVCTGD
+468 LVCAGD

-488 AVRHARSRVAVSC
+488 AVRYAHSHVAVTC
-501 HEELG
+501 HEVLG
-506 GTGRLVRISVSD
+506 STGRLIRISVSD

-538 GQDRGRATGGTGLGL
+538 GKDRGRATGGTGLGL
-553 AVVKGIV
+553 AVVQGIV

-576 ATAVMELLG
+576 ATAVMELVG
-585 EAPARCE
+585 KAPTRCE

>member
-18 CATTVVMLLL
+18 CATTAVMLLL
-28 LAVASC
+28 LAVASY

-78 VDADGRVIVASENA
+78 VGADGRVIVASENA
-92 RGLAPLAGLATGA
+92 RGLAPLTGLAIGEKA
-105 EAELDDDVELE
+105 EFDDDVELD

-130 AREGGERDA
+130 AKGKRSEA
-139 ERDGEREGAGDADG
+139 TEREGDHEGGRERSDDADG

-159 DEDLDERD
+159 D
-167 GQARDH
+167 ADH
-173 DDGDR
+173 DDE
-178 DDVDHDDADEDRV
+178 DHDDADEDR
-191 AKGGRTGSYE
+191 AAEGSRAGSPA
-201 LSLIATAVRAAKAP
+201 LSLIAAAARATKAS
-215 TPTAEAPT
+215 AS
-223 PPAKAPTPPAE
+223 PA
-234 ALTPPAP
+234 L

-251 EGPFLAME
+251 KGPFLAME
-259 REAKSPTHG
+259 REATSPTHG
-268 SVTIIALTSIA
+268 SVTIVALTSIA

-327 ITASDLSRRVSVL
+327 ITASDLSRRVSVP

-352 FNDLLARVEAAMDA
+352 FNDLLARVEAAMNA

-391 ARAYPEAVDPSTLLS
+391 ARAHPEAVDPSTLLS
-406 DLANENEQLQGIVD
+406 DLANENEQLQGIVA

-427 QDEGRLKLNLAPLD
+427 QDEGRLQVNLTPLD
-441 LCELIY
+441 LCDLIY

-468 LVCTGD
+468 LVCAGD

-488 AVRHARSRVAVSC
+488 AVRYAHSHVAVTC
-501 HEELG
+501 HEVLG
-506 GTGRLVRISVSD
+506 STGRLIRISVSD

-527 RERVFGRFVRL
+527 RKRVFGRFVRL
-538 GQDRGRATGGTGLGL
+538 GKDRGRATGGTGLGL
-553 AVVKGIV
+553 AVVQGIV

-576 ATAVMELLG
+576 ATAVMELVG
-585 EAPARCE
+585 KAPARCE

>member
-18 CATTVVMLLL
+18 CATTAVMLLL
-28 LAVASC
+28 LAVASY

-78 VDADGRVIVASENA
+78 VGADGRVIVASENA
-92 RGLAPLAGLATGA
+92 RGLAPLTGLAIGEKT
-105 EAELDDDVELE
+105 ELDDDVELE

-130 AREGGERDA
+130 AKEKRGEA
-139 ERDGEREGAGDADG
+139 TEREGDHEGGRERSDDADG

-159 DEDLDERD
+159 DEDIGERD
-167 GQARDH
+167 GRV
-173 DDGDR
+173 R
-178 DDVDHDDADEDRV
+178 DHDDADHDDADGDRT
-191 AKGGRTGSYE
+191 AEGSRAGSPA
-201 LSLIATAVRAAKAP
+201 LSLIAAAARATKAS
-215 TPTAEAPT
+215 AS
-223 PPAKAPTPPAE
+223 PA
-234 ALTPPAP
+234 L

-259 REAKSPTHG
+259 REATSPTHG
-268 SVTIIALTSIA
+268 SVTIVALTSIA

-291 LAAVFALLLV
+291 LTAVFALLLV

-327 ITASDLSRRVSVL
+327 ITASDLSRRVSVP

-379 GPVAATKVMLET
+379 GPVAATKIMLET
-391 ARAYPEAVDPSTLLS
+391 ARAHPEAVDPSTLLS
-406 DLANENEQLQGIVD
+406 DLANENEQLQGIVA

-427 QDEGRLKLNLAPLD
+427 QDEGRLQVNLAPLD
-441 LCELIY
+441 LCDLIY
-447 EEVSS
+447 EEVAS

-468 LVCTGD
+468 LVCAGD

-488 AVRHARSRVAVSC
+488 AVRYAHSHVAVTC
-501 HEELG
+501 HEVLG
-506 GTGRLVRISVSD
+506 STDRLIRIRVSD

-538 GQDRGRATGGTGLGL
+538 GKDRGRATGGTGLGL
-553 AVVKGIV
+553 AVVQGIV

-576 ATAVMELLG
+576 ATAVMELVG
-585 EAPARCE
+585 KAPARCE

>member
-18 CATTVVMLLL
+18 CATTAVMLLL
-28 LAVASC
+28 LAVASY

-78 VDADGRVIVASENA
+78 VGADGRVIVASENA
-92 RGLAPLAGLATGA
+92 RGLAPLTGLAIG
-105 EAELDDDVELE
+105 EKAELDDDVELE
-116 LDDEDDLRPGEDED
+116 LDDEDL
-130 AREGGERDA
+130 GERDG
-139 ERDGEREGAGDADG
+139 RV
-153 QARDRD
+153 
-159 DEDLDERD
+159 
-167 GQARDH
+167 RDH
-173 DDGDR
+173 
-178 DDVDHDDADEDRV
+178 DDVDHDDADEDRT
-191 AKGGRTGSYE
+191 AEGSRAGSPA
-201 LSLIATAVRAAKAP
+201 LSLIAAAVRATKAP
-215 TPTAEAPT
+215 
-223 PPAKAPTPPAE
+223 
-234 ALTPPAP
+234 TPPAP

-327 ITASDLSRRVSVL
+327 ITASDLSRRVSVP

-379 GPVAATKVMLET
+379 GPVAATKIMLET
-391 ARAYPEAVDPSTLLS
+391 ARAHPEAVDPSTLLS
-406 DLANENEQLQGIVD
+406 DLANENEQLQGIVA

-427 QDEGRLKLNLAPLD
+427 QDEGRLQVNLAPLD
-441 LCELIY
+441 LCDLIY
-447 EEVSS
+447 EEVAS

-468 LVCTGD
+468 LVCAGD

-488 AVRHARSRVAVSC
+488 AVRYAHSHVAVTC
-501 HEELG
+501 HEVLG
-506 GTGRLVRISVSD
+506 STGRLIRISVSD

-538 GQDRGRATGGTGLGL
+538 GKDRGRATGGTGLGL
-553 AVVKGIV
+553 AVVQGIV

-576 ATAVMELLG
+576 ATAVMELVG
-585 EAPARCE
+585 KAPARCE

>member
-1 MVPGP
+1 MVPRP

-18 CATTVVMLLL
+18 CATTAVMLLL
-28 LAVASC
+28 LAVASY

-78 VDADGRVIVASENA
+78 VGADGRVIVASENA
-92 RGLAPLAGLATGA
+92 RGLAPLTGLAIG
-105 EAELDDDVELE
+105 EKAELDDDVELE

-130 AREGGERDA
+130 AKEKRGEATEHEGDHEGGRERSD
-139 ERDGEREGAGDADG
+139 DADG

-159 DEDLDERD
+159 DEDLGERN
-167 GQARDH
+167 GRVRDH
-173 DDGDR
+173 DDG
-178 DDVDHDDADEDRV
+178 DHDDADEDR
-191 AKGGRTGSYE
+191 AAEGSRAGSPA
-201 LSLIATAVRAAKAP
+201 LSLIAAAARATKAS
-215 TPTAEAPT
+215 AS
-223 PPAKAPTPPAE
+223 PA
-234 ALTPPAP
+234 L

-259 REAKSPTHG
+259 REATSLTHG
-268 SVTIIALTSIA
+268 SVTIVALTSIA

-327 ITASDLSRRVSVL
+327 ITASDLSRRVSVP

-391 ARAYPEAVDPSTLLS
+391 ARAHPEAVDPSTLLS
-406 DLANENEQLQGIVD
+406 DLANENEQLQGIVA

-427 QDEGRLKLNLAPLD
+427 QDEGRLQVNLAPLD
-441 LCELIY
+441 LCDLIY

-488 AVRHARSRVAVSC
+488 AVRYAHSHVAVTC
-501 HEELG
+501 HEVLG
-506 GTGRLVRISVSD
+506 STGRLIRISVSD

-538 GQDRGRATGGTGLGL
+538 GKDRGRATGGTGLGL
-553 AVVKGIV
+553 AVVQGIV

-576 ATAVMELLG
+576 ATAVMELVG
-585 EAPARCE
+585 KAPA

>member
-18 CATTVVMLLL
+18 CATTAVMLLL
-28 LAVASC
+28 LAVASY

-78 VDADGRVIVASENA
+78 VGADGRVIVASENA
-92 RGLAPLAGLATGA
+92 RGLAPLTGLAIGEKA
-105 EAELDDDVELE
+105 EFDDDVELD

-130 AREGGERDA
+130 AKGKRSEA
-139 ERDGEREGAGDADG
+139 TEREGDHEGGRERSDDADG

-159 DEDLDERD
+159 D
-167 GQARDH
+167 ADH
-173 DDGDR
+173 DDE
-178 DDVDHDDADEDRV
+178 DHDDADEDR
-191 AKGGRTGSYE
+191 AAEGSRAGSPA
-201 LSLIATAVRAAKAP
+201 LSLIAAAARATKAS
-215 TPTAEAPT
+215 AS
-223 PPAKAPTPPAE
+223 PA
-234 ALTPPAP
+234 L

-251 EGPFLAME
+251 KGPFLAME
-259 REAKSPTHG
+259 REATSPTHG
-268 SVTIIALTSIA
+268 SVTIVALTSIA

-327 ITASDLSRRVSVL
+327 ITASDLSRRVSVP

-352 FNDLLARVEAAMDA
+352 FNDLLARVEAAMNA

-391 ARAYPEAVDPSTLLS
+391 ARAHPEAVDPSTLLS
-406 DLANENEQLQGIVD
+406 DLANENEQLQGIVA

-427 QDEGRLKLNLAPLD
+427 QDEGRLQVNLVPLD
-441 LCELIY
+441 LCDLIY

-468 LVCTGD
+468 LVCAGD

-488 AVRHARSRVAVSC
+488 AVRYAHSHVAVTC
-501 HEELG
+501 REVLG
-506 GTGRLVRISVSD
+506 STGRLIRISVSD

-538 GQDRGRATGGTGLGL
+538 GKDRGRATGGTGLGL
-553 AVVKGIV
+553 AVVQGIV

-576 ATAVMELLG
+576 ATAVMELVG
-585 EAPARCE
+585 KAPARCE

>member
-18 CATTVVMLLL
+18 CATTAVMLLL
-28 LAVASC
+28 LAVASY

-40 RQAISDNLVERLDL
+40 RQAIYDNLVERLDL

-78 VDADGRVIVASENA
+78 VGADGRVIVASENA
-92 RGLAPLAGLATGA
+92 RGLAPLTGLAIG
-105 EAELDDDVELE
+105 EKAELDDDVELE

-130 AREGGERDA
+130 AKEKRGEATEHGGDHEGGRERSD
-139 ERDGEREGAGDADG
+139 DADVRV
-153 QARDRD
+153 RDRD
-159 DEDLDERD
+159 DEDIGERD
-167 GQARDH
+167 GRVRDRDDGDHDDVDH
-173 DDGDR
+173 DDG
-178 DDVDHDDADEDRV
+178 DHDDADEDR
-191 AKGGRTGSYE
+191 AAEGSRAGSPA
-201 LSLIATAVRAAKAP
+201 LSLIAAAVRATKAS
-215 TPTAEAPT
+215 AS
-223 PPAKAPTPPAE
+223 PA
-234 ALTPPAP
+234 L

-259 REAKSPTHG
+259 REATSPTHG
-268 SVTIIALTSIA
+268 SVTIVALTSIA

-291 LAAVFALLLV
+291 LAAVFTLLLV

-327 ITASDLSRRVSVL
+327 ITASDLSRRVSVP

-391 ARAYPEAVDPSTLLS
+391 ARAYPETVDPSTLLS
-406 DLANENEQLQGIVD
+406 DLANENEQLQGIVA

-427 QDEGRLKLNLAPLD
+427 QDEGRLQVNLAPLD
-441 LCELIY
+441 LCDLIY
-447 EEVSS
+447 EEVAS

-468 LVCTGD
+468 LVCAGD

-488 AVRHARSRVAVSC
+488 AVRHAHSHVAVTC
-501 HEELG
+501 HEVLG
-506 GTGRLVRISVSD
+506 STGRLIRISVSD

-538 GQDRGRATGGTGLGL
+538 GKDRGRATGGTGLGL
-553 AVVKGIV
+553 AVVQGIV

-576 ATAVMELLG
+576 ATAVMELVG
-585 EAPARCE
+585 KAPTRCE

>member
-1 MVPGP
+1 MASGTEWADCMVPGP

-18 CATTVVMLLL
+18 CATTAVMLLL

-78 VDADGRVIVASENA
+78 VGADGRVIVASENA
-92 RGLAPLAGLATGA
+92 RGLAPLTGLAIGA

-130 AREGGERDA
+130 AKEKRGEA
-139 ERDGEREGAGDADG
+139 TEREGDHGGDRERSDDADG

-159 DEDLDERD
+159 DEDIGERD
-167 GQARDH
+167 GRVRDR
-173 DDGDR
+173 DDGDH
-178 DDVDHDDADEDRV
+178 DDVDHDDADEDR
-191 AKGGRTGSYE
+191 AAEGSRAGSPA
-201 LSLIATAVRAAKAP
+201 LSLIAAAARATKAS
-215 TPTAEAPT
+215 AS
-223 PPAKAPTPPAE
+223 PA
-234 ALTPPAP
+234 L

-259 REAKSPTHG
+259 REATSPTHG
-268 SVTIIALTSIA
+268 SVTIVALTSIA

-327 ITASDLSRRVSVL
+327 ITASDLSRRVSVP

-352 FNDLLARVEAAMDA
+352 FNDLLARIEAAMDA

-379 GPVAATKVMLET
+379 GPVAATKIMLET
-391 ARAYPEAVDPSTLLS
+391 ARAHPEAVDPSTLLS
-406 DLANENEQLQGIVD
+406 DLANENEQLQGIVA

-427 QDEGRLKLNLAPLD
+427 QDEGRLQVNLAPLD
-441 LCELIY
+441 LCDLIY

-468 LVCTGD
+468 LVCAGD

-488 AVRHARSRVAVSC
+488 AVRYAHSHVAVTC
-501 HEELG
+501 HEVLG
-506 GTGRLVRISVSD
+506 STGRLIRISVSD

-538 GQDRGRATGGTGLGL
+538 GKDRVPPPLPTGLGL
-553 AVVKGIV
+553 AVVQGIV

-576 ATAVMELLG
+576 ATAVMELVD

>member
-1 MVPGP
+1 M
-6 KTIRGR
+6 
-12 VVLSTL
+12 LSTL

-78 VDADGRVIVASENA
+78 VGADGRVIVASENA
-92 RGLAPLAGLATGA
+92 RGLAPLTGLAIG
-105 EAELDDDVELE
+105 EKAELDDDVELE

-130 AREGGERDA
+130 VKEKRGEA
-139 ERDGEREGAGDADG
+139 TEREGDHEGVDDADG
-153 QARDRD
+153 QVQDRD
-159 DEDLDERD
+159 DEDLSERD
-167 GQARDH
+167 GRVW
-173 DDGDR
+173 DR
-178 DDVDHDDADEDRV
+178 DDGGHDDADEDRD
-191 AKGGRTGSYE
+191 AEGSRAGSPA
-201 LSLIATAVRAAKAP
+201 LSLIAAAVRTTKAS
-215 TPTAEAPT
+215 TS
-223 PPAKAPTPPAE
+223 PA
-234 ALTPPAP
+234 L

-259 REAKSPTHG
+259 REATSPTHG
-268 SVTIIALTSIA
+268 SVTIVALTSIA

-327 ITASDLSRRVSVL
+327 ITASDLSRRVSVP

-406 DLANENEQLQGIVD
+406 DLANENEQLQGIVA

-427 QDEGRLKLNLAPLD
+427 QDEGRLQVNLAPLD
-441 LCELIY
+441 LCDLIY

-468 LVCTGD
+468 LVCAGD

-488 AVRHARSRVAVSC
+488 AVRHAHSHVAVTC
-501 HEELG
+501 HEVLG
-506 GTGRLVRISVSD
+506 STGRLIRISVSD
-518 DGPGIAPAD
+518 DGSGIAPAD

-538 GQDRGRATGGTGLGL
+538 GKDRGRATGGTGLGL
-553 AVVKGIV
+553 AVVQGIV

-576 ATAVMELLG
+576 ATAVMELVG
-585 EAPARCE
+585 EAPTRCE

>member
-1 MVPGP
+1 M
-6 KTIRGR
+6 
-12 VVLSTL
+12 LSTL

-66 AVDSSGPTIVQV
+66 AVDSSGSTIVQV
-78 VDADGRVIVASENA
+78 VGADGRVIVASENA
-92 RGLAPLAGLATGA
+92 RGLAPLTGLAIG
-105 EAELDDDVELE
+105 EKAELDDDVELE

-130 AREGGERDA
+130 AKETRDEA
-139 ERDGEREGAGDADG
+139 TEREGDHEGVDDADG
-153 QARDRD
+153 QAQDRD
-159 DEDLDERD
+159 DEDLSERD
-167 GQARDH
+167 GRVW
-173 DDGDR
+173 DR
-178 DDVDHDDADEDRV
+178 DDGGHDDADEDRD
-191 AKGGRTGSYE
+191 AEGSRAGSPA
-201 LSLIATAVRAAKAP
+201 LSLIVAAVRTTKAS
-215 TPTAEAPT
+215 AS
-223 PPAKAPTPPAE
+223 PA
-234 ALTPPAP
+234 L

-259 REAKSPTHG
+259 RAATSPTHG
-268 SVTIIALTSIA
+268 SVTIVALTSIA

-327 ITASDLSRRVSVL
+327 ITASDLSRRVSVP

-406 DLANENEQLQGIVD
+406 DLANENEQLQGIVA

-427 QDEGRLKLNLAPLD
+427 QDEGRLQVNLAPLD
-441 LCELIY
+441 LCDLIY

-452 LERRSAVS
+452 LERRSAAS

-468 LVCTGD
+468 LVCAGD

-488 AVRHARSRVAVSC
+488 AVRHAHSHVAVTC
-501 HEELG
+501 HEVLG
-506 GTGRLVRISVSD
+506 STGRLIRISVSD
-518 DGPGIAPAD
+518 DGSGIAPAD

-538 GQDRGRATGGTGLGL
+538 GKDRGRATGGTGLGL
-553 AVVKGIV
+553 AVVQGIV

-576 ATAVMELLG
+576 ATAVMELVG

>member
-18 CATTVVMLLL
+18 CATTAVMLLL
-28 LAVASC
+28 LAVASY

-78 VDADGRVIVASENA
+78 VGADGRVIVASENA
-92 RGLAPLAGLATGA
+92 RGLAPLTGLAIG
-105 EAELDDDVELE
+105 EKVELDDDVELE

-130 AREGGERDA
+130 AKEKRGEA
-139 ERDGEREGAGDADG
+139 TEREGDHEGGRERSDDADG

-159 DEDLDERD
+159 DEDIGERD
-167 GQARDH
+167 GRV
-173 DDGDR
+173 R
-178 DDVDHDDADEDRV
+178 DHDDADHDDADGDRT
-191 AKGGRTGSYE
+191 AEGSRAGSPA
-201 LSLIATAVRAAKAP
+201 LSLIAAAARATKAS
-215 TPTAEAPT
+215 AS
-223 PPAKAPTPPAE
+223 PA
-234 ALTPPAP
+234 L

-259 REAKSPTHG
+259 REATSPTHG
-268 SVTIIALTSIA
+268 SVTIVALTSIA

-327 ITASDLSRRVSVL
+327 ITASDLSRRVSVP

-391 ARAYPEAVDPSTLLS
+391 ARAHPEAVDPSTLLS
-406 DLANENEQLQGIVD
+406 DLANENEQLQGIVA

-427 QDEGRLKLNLAPLD
+427 QDEGRLQVNLAPLD
-441 LCELIY
+441 LCDLIY

-488 AVRHARSRVAVSC
+488 AVRYAHSHVAVTC
-501 HEELG
+501 HEVLG
-506 GTGRLVRISVSD
+506 STGRLIRISVSD

-538 GQDRGRATGGTGLGL
+538 GKDRGRATGGTGLGL
-553 AVVKGIV
+553 AVVQGIV

-576 ATAVMELLG
+576 ATAVMELVG
-585 EAPARCE
+585 KAPTRCE

>member
-18 CATTVVMLLL
+18 CATTAVMLLL

-78 VDADGRVIVASENA
+78 VGADGRVIVASENA
-92 RGLAPLAGLATGA
+92 RGLAPLTGLAIG
-105 EAELDDDVELE
+105 EKAELDDDVELE
-116 LDDEDDLRPGEDED
+116 LDDEDDSRPGEDED
-130 AREGGERDA
+130 AKEKRGEA
-139 ERDGEREGAGDADG
+139 TEREGDHEGGRERSDDADG
-153 QARDRD
+153 QVRDRD
-159 DEDLDERD
+159 DEDIGERD
-167 GQARDH
+167 GRVR
-173 DDGDR
+173 DR
-178 DDVDHDDADEDRV
+178 DDGDHDDADEDR
-191 AKGGRTGSYE
+191 AAEGSRAGSPA
-201 LSLIATAVRAAKAP
+201 LSLIAAAVRATKAS
-215 TPTAEAPT
+215 AS
-223 PPAKAPTPPAE
+223 PA
-234 ALTPPAP
+234 L

-259 REAKSPTHG
+259 REATSPTHG
-268 SVTIIALTSIA
+268 SVTIVALTSIA

-327 ITASDLSRRVSVL
+327 IPASDLSRRVSVP

-391 ARAYPEAVDPSTLLS
+391 ARAHPEAVDPSTLLS
-406 DLANENEQLQGIVD
+406 DLANENEQLQGIVA

-427 QDEGRLKLNLAPLD
+427 QDEGRLQVNLTPLD
-441 LCELIY
+441 LCDLIY

-468 LVCTGD
+468 LVCAGD

-488 AVRHARSRVAVSC
+488 AVRYAHSHVAVTC
-501 HEELG
+501 HEVLG
-506 GTGRLVRISVSD
+506 STGRLIRISVSD

-527 RERVFGRFVRL
+527 RKRVFGRFVRL
-538 GQDRGRATGGTGLGL
+538 GKDRGRATGGTGLGL
-553 AVVKGIV
+553 AVVQGIV

-576 ATAVMELLG
+576 ATAVMELVG
-585 EAPARCE
+585 KAPARCE

>member
-1 MVPGP
+1 M
-6 KTIRGR
+6 
-12 VVLSTL
+12 LSTL

-78 VDADGRVIVASENA
+78 VGADGGVIMASENA
-92 RGLAPLAGLATGA
+92 RGLAPLTGLAIG
-105 EAELDDDVELE
+105 EKAELDDDVELE

-130 AREGGERDA
+130 AKEKRGEATEHEGDHEGGRERSD
-139 ERDGEREGAGDADG
+139 DADG

-159 DEDLDERD
+159 DEDLGERN
-167 GQARDH
+167 GRVRDH
-173 DDGDR
+173 DDGDH
-178 DDVDHDDADEDRV
+178 DDVDHDDADGDRT
-191 AKGGRTGSYE
+191 AEGSRAGSPA
-201 LSLIATAVRAAKAP
+201 LSLIAAAARATKAS
-215 TPTAEAPT
+215 AS
-223 PPAKAPTPPAE
+223 PA
-234 ALTPPAP
+234 L

-259 REAKSPTHG
+259 REATSPTHG
-268 SVTIIALTSIA
+268 SVTIVALTSIA

-327 ITASDLSRRVSVL
+327 ITASDLSRRVSVP

-352 FNDLLARVEAAMDA
+352 FNDLLARIEAAMDA

-379 GPVAATKVMLET
+379 GPVAATKIMLET
-391 ARAYPEAVDPSTLLS
+391 ARSHPEAVDPSTLLS
-406 DLANENEQLQGIVD
+406 DLANENEQLQGIVA

-427 QDEGRLKLNLAPLD
+427 QDEGRLQVNLAPLD
-441 LCELIY
+441 LCDLIY
-447 EEVSS
+447 EEVAS

-468 LVCTGD
+468 LVCAGD

-488 AVRHARSRVAVSC
+488 AVRYAHSHVAVTC
-501 HEELG
+501 HEVLDS
-506 GTGRLVRISVSD
+506 TGRLIRIRVSD